1 MKKNCLLIALGISI
15 MGVQGIV
22 FPKPIKAAKVPWGG
36 VAWKIVQKASNK
48 AYNVKASISKGKY
61 GVTSTPGTITLNG
74 SKYGASAMYNVKS
87 LSTKHSL
94 AMFAN
99 SDPIS
104 MMLKKYSL
112 LVINPKGHY
121 TVNTS
126 INPGVYRGFKF
137 GLKGTYKVQFVSNTK
152 FKLAPYVAYRY
163 DSANSIYKTNSLV
176 DSTNNQGQNDS
187 DTIQSDS
194 QINGGQT
201 VNDLPY
207 GDLIK
212 PSWGSGVVS
221 TPTSSQLT
229 VGQLYDQFE
238 DNDHAV
244 YSMKSYVVG
253 DTIHVHDQVSSLN
266 YDNATNSTQVYFASN
281 SNDFLEFNGDLTH
294 TIKVGDTFD
303 KNMKV
308 EQMGNNNEF
317 RIPDYF
323 KYVIDHNGEYPN
335 F

>member
-1 MKKNCLLIALGISI
+1 MS
-15 MGVQGIV
+15 VQDIV
-22 FPKPIKAAKVPWGG
+22 SPESIKAAKVPWASI
-36 VAWKIVQKASNK
+36 AWKVVQKASNK
-48 AYNVKASISKGKY
+48 VYNVKASISKGKY

-94 AMFAN
+94 ALFAN

-112 LVINPKGHY
+112 LVITPKGHY

-137 GLKGTYKVQFVSNTK
+137 GLKGTYKVQFVSNKK

-176 DSTNNQGQNDS
+176 ESTDDQAQSTS
-187 DTIQSDS
+187 DISQSDS

-201 VNDLPY
+201 FDDSPY
-207 GDLIK
+207 GDLIR

-229 VGQLYDQFE
+229 VAQLYDQFT
-238 DNDHAV
+238 DNGHSV

-253 DTIHVHDQVSSLN
+253 DVIHVHDQISSLD
-266 YDNATNSTQVYFASN
+266 YDNTSNSTQVYFASN
-281 SNDFLEFNGDLTH
+281 PDDFLEFNGNLTR
-294 TIKVGDTFD
+294 TLKVGDTFN
-303 KNMKV
+303 KNMRV
-308 EQMGNNNEF
+308 EQMGNNSKF

-323 KYVIDHNGEYPN
+323 KYVMDHNGEYPN